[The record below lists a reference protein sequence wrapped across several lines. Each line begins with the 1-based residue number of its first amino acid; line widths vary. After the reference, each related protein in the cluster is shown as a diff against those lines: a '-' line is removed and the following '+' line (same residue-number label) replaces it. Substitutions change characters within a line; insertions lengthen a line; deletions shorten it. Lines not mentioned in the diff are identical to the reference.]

1 MDDWEKKRYRPKRS
15 SRDRALAQLRGYWEP
30 QDTSGYEHTSE
41 SAVEKAIG
49 NLGLQSRF
57 DEEQVFDSWNAIV
70 SNFVASH
77 SRPGALQRRVL
88 SIQVLHS
95 TVFYELERMK
105 GEILRKMQ
113 DRFGAEHIRDLKFRL
128 G

>member
-1 MDDWEKKRYRPKRS
+1 MEKRRYRPKRS

-30 QDTSGYEHTSE
+30 QDVSEFEHTAE
-41 SAVEKAIG
+41 SAVTKAMSE
-49 NLGLQSRF
+49 LGLNSRF
-57 DEEQVFDSWNAIV
+57 NEEQVFDAWNVMV
-70 SNFVASH
+70 STFIASH
-77 SRPGALQRRVL
+77 SRPIALQKKVL

-105 GEILRKMQ
+105 GQILQKMQ
-113 DRFGAEHIRDLKFRL
+113 DQFGAEHIRDLKFRL